1 MSKASQIINIGIFA
15 HVDAGKTTIT
25 ERFLHNSGVIKDFG
39 SVDKGQSQ
47 SDHLN
52 IEKERGIS
60 VKSSA
65 LSFPWKGVQINVI
78 DTPGHAD
85 FAAEV
90 ERSLMAI
97 DCALLVISAV
107 EGIQSYT
114 SILWKT
120 LRRLKKPSLI
130 FINKLD
136 RMGADTQGL
145 LQNIEKSLSKA
156 SIALQEVRNEGEEE
170 FELINTLDPKVD
182 PPYEKTLESIISNDE
197 AILEQYLDGESLST
211 DLVRHSLRNQVH
223 QCTAYPILMG
233 SAKLNK
239 GMEELLDAILDF
251 LPTANNNYTSE
262 LSAVVYKVSHD
273 KVLGRMANIRLFGG
287 RIQTRDSIYNAT
299 QDRED
304 KVSQIRKHKGQQDHQ
319 MNELIAGDTAT
330 ISGLSTVRAGDL
342 IGKHE
347 KVGIN
352 YSLSTPLLTVKVEPE
367 TNEDYAPLV
376 KAMEILASEDP
387 LLDLLWLKEEREL
400 HIKIMGMIQLEVLG
414 RILEDRFHLK
424 VNFDKPSVIYKE
436 RPKAAGEAFESYT
449 MPKPCWAVVGFI
461 IEPAEQGSGI
471 SFSSSVGVNQI
482 ARRYQ
487 QEIERTIPKA
497 LEQGNYGW
505 EVTDLNIQLV
515 SGEHHNIH
523 SRAGDFAVATPMALL
538 NGLKS
543 IGTHLLEPILEFK
556 IEGPEEVLG
565 KIMGS
570 LGQLRAKLNNPE
582 LKEEQ
587 FMLSGRIPLATSLDL
602 PAKLG
607 ALSGG
612 KAKLSS
618 RFSTYEECPV
628 ELGATTAHRG
638 VSPLDRAKY
647 ILKARKALQ

>member
-197 AILEQYLDGESLST
+197 AILEQYLEGESLST